1 MADNT
6 IALQVRPMPQT
17 NILTPITD
25 VMNLG
30 RAAVGLQRETET
42 LPYAIES
49 AKGMASQATTGAESS
64 IFKLNNEQSQLAL
77 NIAGGLANDDA
88 IINAGK
94 NPMAAMNTILQAKA
108 RMLAQGIPAHIVEAN
123 TAPLITNLVSNP
135 GGFLQTL
142 KNVIQGGLGAQGQQQ
157 LQTPQ
162 LTEAGGAPATFQGGT
177 GTLRT
182 APIAP
187 AGSGP
192 STASGSPAPF
202 TGLPTTQPSQQPS
215 QQVMPQTPQTSGD
228 MFAEGQP
235 TGKPGTFFGKDG
247 KIVDSSGKVLFDP
260 LIRDASGQV
269 IDARAMPE
277 EYDPMNKPI
286 DKTLG
291 TVQSFPVAPPPKMQ
305 GAPLPQAAPQ
315 AAPQAGVSAD
325 QMSQPASTGAGFKL
339 SYPVRKAGEAS
350 QRLPA
355 EIADEA
361 AGNMYR
367 NSLIKNQGEQ
377 VKLRRDLEGV
387 ISTSDTL
394 EKQLTLLGIPVDN
407 AGFLGAGARKLNTLF
422 GTEAGILLK
431 KLNKELANVAIA
443 NTTALGGSMDTAAG
457 QQLTKMAQG
466 DETYPP
472 VILKEIARRAMSDMT
487 NLQMQANGAQIFSDK
502 FGAANLNNYR
512 QTWAKNADSRLFEL
526 LNIENSGMSDKQS
539 AAAKA
544 ELFKDMNRK
553 QILEFKEKLRNIQKL
568 STTGQL

>member
-42 LPYAIES
+42 LPYAVET

-94 NPMAAMNTILQAKA
+94 DPRAAMNTILQAKA

-142 KNVIQGGLGAQGQQQ
+142 KNVIQGGLGAQGQQA

-162 LTEAGGAPATFQGGT
+162 LTEAGGAPATFQSGT

-187 AGSGP
+187 AGSAP
-192 STASGSPAPF
+192 SSASGPAAPF
-202 TGLPTTQPSQQPS
+202 TGQPTEPPP
-215 QQVMPQTPQTSGD
+215 QVMPQAGGD
-228 MFAEGQP
+228 MFAKGMP
-235 TGKPGTFFGKDG
+235 TGKPGTFFGDNG
-247 KIVDSSGKVLFDP
+247 QIVDASGKVVFDAAV
-260 LIRDASGQV
+260 RDASGRV
-269 IDARAMPE
+269 VDMKAMPQ
-277 EYDPMNKPI
+277 EYDPMNKTI
-286 DKTLG
+286 DKNLG
-291 TVQSFPVAPPPKMQ
+291 TAQTFPVTPPPATQ
-305 GAPLPQAAPQ
+305 GAPLPQAQ
-315 AAPQAGVSAD
+315 TGVTAD
-325 QMSQPASTGAGFKL
+325 QMAQPVSTGAGFKL
-339 SYPVRKAGEAS
+339 SYPVRKAGEAI

-355 EIADEA
+355 EVADEA

-394 EKQLTLLGIPVDN
+394 EKELTLAGIPVDN